1 MLATVVLLLADDIQ
15 LHLLLGET
23 YIEYN
28 DLDFASDLPN

>member
-23 YIEYN
+23 YIESN
-28 DLDFASDLPN
+28 FRKEFATI